1 LLTLAPKSWTHEK
14 TSNFF
19 VVSKYS
25 ATQAVDLKIRIGIL
39 AQAPKKKKSHC
50 LSDGKNSVS
59 MSNQIDFLNY
69 FFIIR

>member
-19 VVSKYS
+19 GVSKYS

-39 AQAPKKKKSHC
+39 AQAPKKKNGHC

-59 MSNQIDFLNY
+59 TSNQIDFFNY
-69 FFIIR
+69 FFII